1 MVTEQE
7 IRKALRRVIDP
18 EIGINVV
25 DLGMIREIL
34 VEEGEVEVRMVLTAS
49 GCPLADFLVEQ
60 VRSAAEGVEGVEKA
74 TVTLLDEPWRPEWM
88 VRSK

>member
-34 VEEGEVEVRMVLTAS
+34 VEEGEVEVRMVLTAP

>member
-7 IRKALRRVIDP
+7 IRKALKRVIDP
-18 EIGINVV
+18 HIGINVV

-34 VEEGEVEVRMVLTAS
+34 VEEGEVEVRMVLTAP

>member
-7 IRKALRRVIDP
+7 IHKALKRVIDP
-18 EIGINVV
+18 HIGINVV

-34 VEEGEVEVRMVLTAS
+34 VEEGEVEVRMVLTAP

>member
-60 VRSAAEGVEGVEKA
+60 VRNAAEGVEGVEKA